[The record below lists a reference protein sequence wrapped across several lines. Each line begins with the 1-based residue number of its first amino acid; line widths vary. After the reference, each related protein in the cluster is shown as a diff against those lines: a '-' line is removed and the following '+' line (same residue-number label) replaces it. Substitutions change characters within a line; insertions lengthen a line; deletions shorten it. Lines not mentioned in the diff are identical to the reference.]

1 MFIIDI
7 QSKVPIFEQLKKQIL
22 EFISIGIL
30 LPNDKLP
37 SVRSLA
43 TDIGVNPNTVSK
55 AYQELE
61 NQGYIYSIKGKGC
74 FIADNQTDQL
84 IKDDKLDDFKGCVNE
99 MKKHQIT
106 KDKLLEI
113 IEEVYKEETVWMKS
127 FENKN
132 VLNHLNVTISSG
144 SIFGLIGPNGAGKST
159 LLYLLNGISKCDE
172 GSILFDGKDVYE
184 NPDVKKDILFISDDP
199 YYFHFAT
206 IDEMKDFYLTFYPQ
220 FNLETYQH
228 YVDLFRLP
236 QNKPLKDYSKGMKRQ
251 AMFALALAIAPK
263 YLLLDEAF
271 DGLDP
276 VMRLAFK
283 KAINQMI
290 DENMTVIISSHNL
303 RELEDICDSF
313 GILDNGCMTTSGDLY
328 DIKDHIHKIQLA
340 FKEELNKEEFSHL
353 DVLSFHKQSRVI
365 NMVVKGD
372 INEIKDYLRMF
383 NPIMLVVLPVN
394 LEEIFIY
401 EMERKGYGV
410 YD

>member
-1 MFIIDI
+1 MI
-7 QSKVPIFEQLKKQIL
+7 E
-22 EFISIGIL
+22 
-30 LPNDKLP
+30 
-37 SVRSLA
+37 
-43 TDIGVNPNTVSK
+43 
-55 AYQELE
+55 
-61 NQGYIYSIKGKGC
+61 
-74 FIADNQTDQL
+74 
-84 IKDDKLDDFKGCVNE
+84 IKDV
-99 MKKHQIT
+99 
-106 KDKLLEI
+106 
-113 IEEVYKEETVWMKS
+113 MKS

-172 GSILFDGKDVYE
+172 GSILFDGKEVYE

-206 IDEMKDFYLTFYPQ
+206 I
-220 FNLETYQH
+220 
-228 YVDLFRLP
+228 
-236 QNKPLKDYSKGMKRQ
+236 
-251 AMFALALAIAPK
+251 
-263 YLLLDEAF
+263 DEAF

-313 GILDNGCMTTSGDLY
+313 GILENGCMTTSGDLY
-328 DIKDHIHKIQLA
+328 DIKDHIHKIQIA

-383 NPIMLVVLPVN
+383 NPIMLEVLPVN

>member
-1 MFIIDI
+1 MI
-7 QSKVPIFEQLKKQIL
+7 E
-22 EFISIGIL
+22 
-30 LPNDKLP
+30 
-37 SVRSLA
+37 
-43 TDIGVNPNTVSK
+43 
-55 AYQELE
+55 
-61 NQGYIYSIKGKGC
+61 
-74 FIADNQTDQL
+74 
-84 IKDDKLDDFKGCVNE
+84 IKDV
-99 MKKHQIT
+99 
-106 KDKLLEI
+106 
-113 IEEVYKEETVWMKS
+113 MKS

-283 KAINQMI
+283 KAINQII

-313 GILDNGCMTTSGDLY
+313 GILKM
-328 DIKDHIHKIQLA
+328 
-340 FKEELNKEEFSHL
+340 
-353 DVLSFHKQSRVI
+353 DV
-365 NMVVKGD
+365 
-372 INEIKDYLRMF
+372 
-383 NPIMLVVLPVN
+383 
-394 LEEIFIY
+394 
-401 EMERKGYGV
+401 
-410 YD
+410 

>member
-1 MFIIDI
+1 MI
-7 QSKVPIFEQLKKQIL
+7 E
-22 EFISIGIL
+22 
-30 LPNDKLP
+30 
-37 SVRSLA
+37 
-43 TDIGVNPNTVSK
+43 
-55 AYQELE
+55 
-61 NQGYIYSIKGKGC
+61 
-74 FIADNQTDQL
+74 
-84 IKDDKLDDFKGCVNE
+84 IKDV
-99 MKKHQIT
+99 
-106 KDKLLEI
+106 
-113 IEEVYKEETVWMKS
+113 MKS

-132 VLNHLNVTISSG
+132 VLDHLNVTISSG

-184 NPDVKKDILFISDDP
+184 NPEVKKDILFISDDP

-220 FNLETYQH
+220 LNLETYQR

-283 KAINQMI
+283 KAINQII

-303 RELEDICDSF
+303 RELEDICDHVGLLHKGGVLLSKDLETMKCNICDSF

-383 NPIMLVVLPVN
+383 NPIMLEVLPVN

>member
-1 MFIIDI
+1 MI
-7 QSKVPIFEQLKKQIL
+7 E
-22 EFISIGIL
+22 
-30 LPNDKLP
+30 
-37 SVRSLA
+37 
-43 TDIGVNPNTVSK
+43 
-55 AYQELE
+55 
-61 NQGYIYSIKGKGC
+61 
-74 FIADNQTDQL
+74 
-84 IKDDKLDDFKGCVNE
+84 IKDV
-99 MKKHQIT
+99 
-106 KDKLLEI
+106 
-113 IEEVYKEETVWMKS
+113 MKS

-172 GSILFDGKDVYE
+172 GSILFDGKEVYE

-290 DENMTVIISSHNL
+290 DEI
-303 RELEDICDSF
+303 
-313 GILDNGCMTTSGDLY
+313 
-328 DIKDHIHKIQLA
+328 
-340 FKEELNKEEFSHL
+340 
-353 DVLSFHKQSRVI
+353 
-365 NMVVKGD
+365 
-372 INEIKDYLRMF
+372 
-383 NPIMLVVLPVN
+383 
-394 LEEIFIY
+394 
-401 EMERKGYGV
+401 
-410 YD
+410 

>member
-1 MFIIDI
+1 MI
-7 QSKVPIFEQLKKQIL
+7 E
-22 EFISIGIL
+22 
-30 LPNDKLP
+30 
-37 SVRSLA
+37 
-43 TDIGVNPNTVSK
+43 
-55 AYQELE
+55 
-61 NQGYIYSIKGKGC
+61 
-74 FIADNQTDQL
+74 
-84 IKDDKLDDFKGCVNE
+84 IKDV
-99 MKKHQIT
+99 
-106 KDKLLEI
+106 
-113 IEEVYKEETVWMKS
+113 MKS

-132 VLNHLNVTISSG
+132 VLNHLNVTISS
-144 SIFGLIGPNGAGKST
+144 
-159 LLYLLNGISKCDE
+159 

-372 INEIKDYLRMF
+372 IEKIKDYLRMF
-383 NPIMLVVLPVN
+383 NPIMLEVLPVN

>member
-1 MFIIDI
+1 MI
-7 QSKVPIFEQLKKQIL
+7 E
-22 EFISIGIL
+22 
-30 LPNDKLP
+30 
-37 SVRSLA
+37 
-43 TDIGVNPNTVSK
+43 
-55 AYQELE
+55 
-61 NQGYIYSIKGKGC
+61 
-74 FIADNQTDQL
+74 
-84 IKDDKLDDFKGCVNE
+84 IKDV
-99 MKKHQIT
+99 
-106 KDKLLEI
+106 
-113 IEEVYKEETVWMKS
+113 MKS

-283 KAINQMI
+283 KAINQII

-303 RELEDICDSF
+303 RELEDICDSFGILENGQMTTSGDLYEIKENIHKIQLAFKEELEDICDSF

-383 NPIMLVVLPVN
+383 NPIMLEVLPVN

>member
-1 MFIIDI
+1 MI
-7 QSKVPIFEQLKKQIL
+7 E
-22 EFISIGIL
+22 
-30 LPNDKLP
+30 
-37 SVRSLA
+37 
-43 TDIGVNPNTVSK
+43 
-55 AYQELE
+55 
-61 NQGYIYSIKGKGC
+61 
-74 FIADNQTDQL
+74 
-84 IKDDKLDDFKGCVNE
+84 IKDV
-99 MKKHQIT
+99 
-106 KDKLLEI
+106 
-113 IEEVYKEETVWMKS
+113 MKS

-251 AMFALALAIAPK
+251 AMLALALAIAPK

-383 NPIMLVVLPVN
+383 NPIMLEVLPVN

-401 EMERKGYGV
+401 EMERKGYGI

>member
-1 MFIIDI
+1 MI
-7 QSKVPIFEQLKKQIL
+7 E
-22 EFISIGIL
+22 
-30 LPNDKLP
+30 
-37 SVRSLA
+37 
-43 TDIGVNPNTVSK
+43 
-55 AYQELE
+55 
-61 NQGYIYSIKGKGC
+61 
-74 FIADNQTDQL
+74 
-84 IKDDKLDDFKGCVNE
+84 IKDV
-99 MKKHQIT
+99 
-106 KDKLLEI
+106 
-113 IEEVYKEETVWMKS
+113 MKS

-220 FNLETYQH
+220 FNLETYQR

-276 VMRLAFK
+276 LSRLFFK
-283 KAINQMI
+283 KEIMKLVEEENTTVLVSSHSLKELEEFCDSYALLDDKHIVSMGVITEDVNKYHKYQIAFNEEISVQDIPFEMVSYVQTKRIIKLITLSDLETVEEKLKPLNPILI
-290 DENMTVIISSHNL
+290 DEIAI
-303 RELEDICDSF
+303 DF
-313 GILDNGCMTTSGDLY
+313 
-328 DIKDHIHKIQLA
+328 
-340 FKEELNKEEFSHL
+340 EEL
-353 DVLSFHKQSRVI
+353 
-365 NMVVKGD
+365 
-372 INEIKDYLRMF
+372 
-383 NPIMLVVLPVN
+383 
-394 LEEIFIY
+394 FII
-401 EMERKGYGV
+401 EVEKRGFLKWE
-410 YD
+410 DF